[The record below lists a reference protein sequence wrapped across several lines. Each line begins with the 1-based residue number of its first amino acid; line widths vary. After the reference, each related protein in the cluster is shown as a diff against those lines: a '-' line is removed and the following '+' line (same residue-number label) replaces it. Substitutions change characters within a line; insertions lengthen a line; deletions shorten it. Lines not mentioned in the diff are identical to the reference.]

1 MNLSKLMLCL
11 VAVFGTGCAMLP
23 SPAPLTV
30 SDMPNCFE
38 SNYDAQRKL
47 FTLNAAAG
55 NTVSQQCL
63 LTVVPRGTN
72 VLSSRLAAG
81 PYAVYFADG
90 GGGGAG
96 GTKQAMAG
104 GGGGGGGGAGARET
118 RVALEL
124 EPGLYALTIGAGGP
138 GGNACSERPFVF
150 GGGPGSVGSP
160 TNMVRV
166 ATGAVVAGT
175 AGAESYVRP
184 TRAQNEKS
192 AGKVDGHGGSG
203 PGQTTGGH
211 GATVATAG
219 RPAVPA
225 TDGQD
230 RPGVRGGGTGGD
242 AGVLPAGKA
251 QPGNGGGGGATSLGD
266 GGDGGGGRS
275 RRQEVPPERGT
286 LGSGGGGG
294 IGNQSTCE
302 PGARGGH
309 GYIALR
315 AL

>member
-1 MNLSKLMLCL
+1 MKITKPVLCL

-23 SPAPLTV
+23 TPAPLAT

-38 SNYDAQRKL
+38 SNYDAQRRL
-47 FTLNAAAG
+47 FTLNSAAG
-55 NTVSQQCL
+55 DAAKQQCL

-72 VLSSRLAAG
+72 ALSSRLMAG
-81 PYAVYFADG
+81 RYAVYVADG

-96 GTKQAMAG
+96 GTKQVMAG
-104 GGGGGGGGAGARET
+104 GGGGGGGGAGSRET
-118 RVALEL
+118 RIAVDL

-175 AGAESYVRP
+175 SGAESYVRP

-203 PGQTTGGH
+203 PGQTSGGR
-211 GATVATAG
+211 GASVATPSSPAMPASAG
-219 RPAVPA
+219 QSR
-225 TDGQD
+225 T
-230 RPGVRGGGTGGD
+230 GVQGGGDGGD
-242 AGVLPAGKA
+242 AGVRPANKA
-251 QPGNGGGGGATSLGD
+251 RPGGGGGGGATSQGD
-266 GGDGGGGRS
+266 GGDGGGELS
-275 RRQEVPPERGT
+275 RRQEDPPERGT

-294 IGNQSTCE
+294 LGNERVCE